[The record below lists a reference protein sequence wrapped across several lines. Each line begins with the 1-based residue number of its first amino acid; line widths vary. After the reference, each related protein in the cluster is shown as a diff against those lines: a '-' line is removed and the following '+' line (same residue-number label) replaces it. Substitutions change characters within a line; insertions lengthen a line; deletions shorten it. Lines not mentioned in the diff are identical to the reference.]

1 MVTKAI
7 VRSVNRAGNRC
18 IVRMP
23 LFETAASTAPV
34 EAEALISI
42 TPGLFNNI
50 FVNDIVFVAFEE
62 NALEKPIIIG
72 KLFINTPTENK
83 TPGGAGIL
91 DTLKVRTSGEIPGV
105 TTTYIFPDN
114 IKKEYEDMKTPK
126 KMADYI
132 KWLEKYT
139 KKLFSQLESHFK
151 CFKNWTQWQL
161 QPENVEVDDGDLG
174 NAKKISAPCL
184 YQTENKDC
192 KVCTA
197 NCPKRNIR
205 SYTNLPT
212 TDKYPKL

>member
-1 MVTKAI
+1 
-7 VRSVNRAGNRC
+7 
-18 IVRMP
+18 MP
-23 LFETAASTAPV
+23 LFETAASSAPV

-72 KLFINTPTENK
+72 KLYTGTQDENK

-114 IKKEYEDMKTPK
+114 IKSTYENVKTPK

-132 KWLEKYT
+132 FWLEKLT
-139 KKLFSQLESHFK
+139 KKLFNQLESHFR
-151 CFKNWTQWQL
+151 CFKNWVQWQMR
-161 QPENVEVDDGDLG
+161 PENVEVDDGDLDV
-174 NAKKISAPCL
+174 NQDMQPPCL

-192 KVCTA
+192 KVCKVTDCTRK
-197 NCPKRNIR
+197 NVR
-205 SYTNLPT
+205 SYTKLPT
-212 TDKYPKL
+212 DKVYPNL